1 MAVDR
6 FDRLSLKNFLSND
19 PWFNDFGNLPDVFE
33 ERVPNSLYHANEV
46 TEAYATS
53 VRDDDN
59 TKIQLCSQNSKKLHL
74 QDLTEEKKR
83 GCKVP
88 KTVIYHITNASTYFT
103 GTAPHSSQNPI
114 NLDAQKVAKAE
125 LHNSLLVTLKQVHM
139 QQVHNITELGS
150 PISHLFRKFKRT
162 DQERQL
168 RKTSSALNL
177 SQLYQ
182 RVTKDHIAYFTM
194 QCKIRTASSTTFVS
208 GYSTSSTFA
217 SSSTANTMDKK
228 IPARKKLSNRLSM
241 VFFSNTQPEFNMP
254 CHHDEVDP
262 EQDKRNQSEMIRIIR
277 MVCDILGITYYQTSC
292 TQIVGLL
299 ALKNSK
305 RPVPPPPPPSSS
317 TQPPSQSHSLFRSK
331 VFNSNDKLS
340 DLNRK
345 HASFISNQSNYS
357 ASNPGW
363 WSRQVHRLSAQ
374 FNFSNMDNSTQLF
387 SVSSHAIASSQDLL
401 NLGRIEQEQQI
412 LQQNENDEQEEDDS
426 SSDGFAT
433 LSIDISSIAS
443 SKFNDDGSPV
453 QIVSLRYSKIKGST
467 KVFKLAKG
475 WIQKLLSQNNEYKQ
489 NLMTRSE
496 AEAYIKSVDPQHF
509 ETQENDVIRLQ

>member
-1 MAVDR
+1 MDR
-6 FDRLSLKNFLSND
+6 FDRLSLKTFLSND
-19 PWFNDFGNLPDVFE
+19 PWFNDFGNLPDVFQ
-33 ERVPNSLYHANEV
+33 ERVPNISYHANEV
-46 TEAYATS
+46 TEAYASS
-53 VRDDDN
+53 VREEDN
-59 TKIQLCSQNSKKLHL
+59 TKIQLCSQNSKRLHM
-74 QDLTEEKKR
+74 QDLNEEKKR

-125 LHNSLLVTLKQVHM
+125 LHNSILVTLKQVRL
-139 QQVHNITELGS
+139 QQVQNIAELGS

-182 RVTKDHIAYFTM
+182 RVTKDHITYFTM

-217 SSSTANTMDKK
+217 SSSTTHTMDRKV
-228 IPARKKLSNRLSM
+228 PARKRLSNRLSM

-254 CHHDEVDP
+254 CHNDECDP
-262 EQDKRNQSEMIRIIR
+262 EHDKRNQSEMVRIIR
-277 MVCDILGITYYQTSC
+277 MVCDILGITYYQSSS
-292 TQIVGLL
+292 TQLVCLL

-305 RPVPPPPPPSSS
+305 GPVSPPTQPPPPPQ
-317 TQPPSQSHSLFRSK
+317 THSLFRSK
-331 VFNSNDKLS
+331 MFTSNDRLS
-340 DLNRK
+340 DLNRRQ
-345 HASFISNQSNYS
+345 ASNSFISNQSNYS
-357 ASNPGW
+357 TANPGW

-374 FNFSNMDNSTQLF
+374 LSFSNMDNTTQIF
-387 SVSSHAIASSQDLL
+387 SASSHAISSSHDLL
-401 NLGRIEQEQQI
+401 NIGRIEQEQQI
-412 LQQNENDEQEEDDS
+412 LQQNDDEQEEEEDA
-426 SSDGFAT
+426 SDGFAT
-433 LSIDISSIAS
+433 LSIDVSSIAS

-453 QIVSLRYSKIKGST
+453 QIVSLRYSKIKGSS

-475 WIQKLLSQNNEYKQ
+475 WIQKLLSQNNDYKKM
-489 NLMTRSE
+489 NRSD
-496 AEAYIKSVDPQHF
+496 AEAYIKSVDLQQF
-509 ETQENDVIRLQ
+509 DTQENDIIRL

>member
-33 ERVPNSLYHANEV
+33 ERVPNVSYHANEV

-53 VRDDDN
+53 VREEDN
-59 TKIQLCSQNSKKLHL
+59 TKIQLYSQNSKRLHI
-74 QDLTEEKKR
+74 QDINEEKKR

-114 NLDAQKVAKAE
+114 NLDAQKMAKVK
-125 LHNSLLVTLKQVHM
+125 LHNSILVTLKQIRL
-139 QQVHNITELGS
+139 QQVHNIAELGS

-182 RVTKDHIAYFTM
+182 RVTKDHITYFTM

-217 SSSTANTMDKK
+217 SSSTAHTIDRKV
-228 IPARKKLSNRLSM
+228 PARKKLSNRLSM
-241 VFFSNTQPEFNMP
+241 VFFSNTQPEFSMP
-254 CHHDEVDP
+254 CHHDEADA

-277 MVCDILGITYYQTSC
+277 MVCDILGITYYQSSC
-292 TQIVGLL
+292 TQLVCLL
-299 ALKNSK
+299 ALKNS
-305 RPVPPPPPPSSS
+305 RRHVPQPPPT
-317 TQPPSQSHSLFRSK
+317 TQPPQSHSLFRSK
-331 VFNSNDKLS
+331 MFGSNDRLS

-345 HASFISNQSNYS
+345 HGSFISNQSNYS
-357 ASNPGW
+357 TSSPGW

-374 FNFSNMDNSTQLF
+374 FNFSNVDNSTPLF
-387 SVSSHAIASSQDLL
+387 NASSHAVSSSQDLL
-401 NLGRIEQEQQI
+401 NIGRIEQEQQI
-412 LQQNENDEQEEDDS
+412 LQQNEDEQEEEDI
-426 SSDGFAT
+426 SDGFVT
-433 LSIDISSIAS
+433 LSIDVSSIPS

-453 QIVSLRYSKIKGST
+453 QVVSLRYSKIKGSS

-475 WIQKLLSQNNEYKQ
+475 WIQKLLSQNNEHKQ
-489 NLMTRSE
+489 NMMTRSD
-496 AEAYIKSVDPQHF
+496 AEAYIESVDLQQF
-509 ETQENDVIRLQ
+509 DTQENDVVRL